1 MQSRPAS
8 RPTHTFA
15 LRRPVELLATALR
28 SPAVRSASILAAGG
42 VGFALGNLLLAR
54 ILPAADYGAVSLL
67 LSLIQVGAALGTLGL
82 PTLVNR
88 HRLRATAQL
97 LRYASALGALAMVV
111 TVLLASYFYDLTPAV
126 LAVLTATTV
135 MAALGR
141 VAGAV
146 LQSEERFGTS
156 MVLTQIH
163 NWLLLASVPVV
174 LMQEQRSAIAVALVI
189 LCSYVLSSIAGW
201 SLARQASERDGGALS
216 LSLLRSEGLSAAGFG
231 LAINI
236 FFQLDRLVIGRLLS
250 LEDLA
255 VYAVVAAI
263 AGSAFRML
271 QVGAGYTLTPR
282 LRAVTARA
290 PALTLLRHEALI
302 VFGLGLLATPL
313 LLALTPW
320 LVDRFLARHLD
331 SSLGLVIAVI
341 AVGFVRLWEGFSAAV
356 VNAIGSPRELSLLS
370 YLAWSALAISLAA
383 AAWGSRH
390 GLIGAVYGLG
400 AGWSVVAIGATVLA
414 HRALQRLQR

>member
-1 MQSRPAS
+1 M
-8 RPTHTFA
+8 
-15 LRRPVELLATALR
+15 RRPLELLASALR

-42 VGFALGNLLLAR
+42 VGFALGNVLLAR

-88 HRLRATAQL
+88 HRLHATAQV
-97 LRYASALGALAMVV
+97 LRYTSILGALGMVA
-111 TVLLASYFYDLTPAV
+111 TVLLAIYFYDLTSALLAV
-126 LAVLTATTV
+126 LAATTV
-135 MAALGR
+135 LAAMGR

-146 LQSEERFGTS
+146 LQSEQRFGTS

-174 LMQEQRSAIAVALVI
+174 FMQERRSAIAVALVI
-189 LCSYVLSSIAGW
+189 LCSYVLSSIVGW
-201 SLARQASERDGGALS
+201 RLARRAGGRDGGALS
-216 LSLLRSEGLSAAGFG
+216 LPLLWSEGLSAAGFS

-255 VYAVVAAI
+255 AYAVVAAI

-282 LRAVTARA
+282 LRAVVARGEA
-290 PALTLLRHEALI
+290 MALLRHEAAI
-302 VFGLGLLATPL
+302 VFGLGILATPI

-331 SSLGLVIAVI
+331 SSLDLVVAVI

-370 YLAWSALAISLAA
+370 YLAWSALAISLLAA
-383 AAWGSRH
+383 AVGSRQ
-390 GLIGAVYGLG
+390 GLVGAVYGLG
-400 AGWSVVAIGATVLA
+400 IGWSVMAIGATALA
-414 HRALQRLQR
+414 HRALHRLQG